1 MNNIFKKTIKFMS
14 LSLVFTSLFFMNPNS
29 TKSTRLNGESVL
41 GLKVINTPYITKLS
55 LGDELYTEGLVIEL
69 TTSSGSEI
77 IDDYDLSGH
86 NPNDL
91 GIQAIQVTNGSYISS
106 FDVFVTNENVR
117 NTIVSTSD
125 LFISEIVFLDNN
137 NFGLELYNN
146 TNTQIDLSNYF
157 LTLNYP
163 EHDPVQIALPTET
176 LDVQDAYTIS
186 SPLATLD
193 DLVVAN
199 YKSGELDFTDI
210 MNVTLTKETN
220 SLIVDNFEFI
230 PDLSWFNPPSEFIN
244 SVVRK
249 HYRNN
254 QPSSTFDSQGWYI
267 TSTDTSDFGS
277 HSVIEDIMSVEDQA
291 KAFARYVMFGAGM
304 FAAGRV
310 NEAYQ
315 ALKSEFELMSGASK
329 AYFINNK
336 NVTVQGYNETN
347 KFVTVTFREA
357 QGRISVLAS
366 RSGNVSFVP
375 STNTFNL
382 SFDNLAPYL
391 LIGLV
396 VLAFGSYII
405 FRVKTKKSS

>member
-146 TNTQIDLSNYF
+146 TNTQTDLSNYF

>member
-1 MNNIFKKTIKFMS
+1 MS